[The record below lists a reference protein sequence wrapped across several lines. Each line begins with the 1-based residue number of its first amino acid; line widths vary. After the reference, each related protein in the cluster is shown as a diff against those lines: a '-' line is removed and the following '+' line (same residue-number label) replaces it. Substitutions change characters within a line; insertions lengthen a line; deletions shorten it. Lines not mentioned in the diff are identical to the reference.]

1 MKSFVRVIFSIFIL
15 VGMLSL
21 TLSTN
26 SAVGAE
32 GNLKK
37 VILNVEGMTCP
48 MCPLMVKTAVKN
60 LEGVIEVD
68 VNYKEAKAVVSY
80 QEGKVTVEQII
91 NAIEKAGFKARS
103 SESGPSVSADRSKT
117 NEMPHEMMMEQK
129 GSSPDPRRQMKIPD
143 AMKLMQKSMMRSY
156 MDALGEITAALATN
170 DMKKAA
176 ATAREL
182 GWKPE
187 MEQMCEMVVR
197 MSGEEGFRQ
206 LSMAMHKKADEV
218 ANFASAGKRNK
229 TLITLSHL
237 IKSCNACHTVFRH

>member
-1 MKSFVRVIFSIFIL
+1 MKIFIRVIFSIFIL
-15 VGMLSL
+15 VGMFSL
-21 TLSTN
+21 TLLTN
-26 SAVGAE
+26 SAGGAE
-32 GNLKK
+32 DNLKK

-91 NAIEKAGFKARS
+91 KAIEKVGFKARS

-117 NEMPHEMMMEQK
+117 HEMMMDQK
-129 GSSPDPRRQMKIPD
+129 GSSLDSRRQIKIPD
-143 AMKLMQKSMMRSY
+143 AMKVMQKSMMRFY
-156 MDALGEITAALATN
+156 MDALGEITSALATN

-176 ATAREL
+176 AAAREL

-187 MEQMCEMVVR
+187 MEQMCEMVVK
-197 MSGEEGFRQ
+197 MSGEEDFRK
-206 LSMAMHKKADEV
+206 LGMAMHKKADEV

-237 IKSCNACHTVFRH
+237 IKSCNACHATYRH